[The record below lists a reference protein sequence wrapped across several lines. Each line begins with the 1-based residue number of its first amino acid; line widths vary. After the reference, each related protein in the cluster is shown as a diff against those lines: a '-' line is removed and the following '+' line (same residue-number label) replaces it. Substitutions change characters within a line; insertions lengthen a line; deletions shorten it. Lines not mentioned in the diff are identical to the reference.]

1 MGGCCPR
8 PSAAAWPG
16 SGARRA
22 RAKRASV
29 SPKSEYQRMVNR
41 PARGEVTADDGAS
54 AGVALAESYEISQFH
69 RV

>member
-1 MGGCCPR
+1 M
-8 PSAAAWPG
+8 
-16 SGARRA
+16 
-22 RAKRASV
+22 